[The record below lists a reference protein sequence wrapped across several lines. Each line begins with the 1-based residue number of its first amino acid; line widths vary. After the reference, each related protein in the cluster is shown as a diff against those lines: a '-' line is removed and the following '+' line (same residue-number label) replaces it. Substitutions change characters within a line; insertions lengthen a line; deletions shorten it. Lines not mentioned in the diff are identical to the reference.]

1 MDGYRSVLTGLAP
14 QYWRAPD
21 WETEMRAIATLL
33 KERHERHGTPYAAMA
48 VSVPDKAAVTQLA
61 YTLACKPFL
70 IPASEIG
77 REGPRDIDTV
87 HIGTMHRFKGLEFQR
102 VFLAGVSE
110 GLVPHQRIEAFRLS
124 GPDRY
129 RQEEKRARSLLFVAA
144 TRARDE
150 LIVTWHG
157 RASRY
162 LPRHADRDAGR
173 ASSLLL
179 DDGPPSGSNAA

>member
-1 MDGYRSVLTGLAP
+1 
-14 QYWRAPD
+14 
-21 WETEMRAIATLL
+21 MRAIAALL
-33 KERHERHGTPYAAMA
+33 KERHERYGTPYAAMA
-48 VSVPDKAAVTQLA
+48 VSVPDKDAVTQLA

-77 REGPRDIDTV
+77 REGPRDVDTV

-110 GLVPHQRIEAFRLS
+110 GLIPHQRIETFRLS
-124 GPDRY
+124 SPDRY
-129 RQEEKRARSLLFVAA
+129 RQEEQRARSLLFVAA

-150 LIVTWHG
+150 LIVNWHG

-162 LPRHADRDAGR
+162 LPRQADRDACR
-173 ASSLLL
+173 ASSLLRE
-179 DDGPPSGSNAA
+179 DGPPSGSNAA